1 MKRGLLII
9 MSGPSGV
16 GKGTLR
22 QMIMDDKDLNLYFSV
37 SLTTR
42 LPRAGEQN
50 GVDYYYVTE
59 EEFKEDIAKGNLLE
73 HNYFVSHYYGTPK
86 DKTEE
91 MRNKGVNVL
100 LEIDVNG
107 AKQVM
112 ANCGEEDKPLSFFIL
127 PPSIEALEA
136 RIRGRRSETEEV
148 IQERL
153 GKAKR
158 EMSEAPNYTYSVIND
173 NLEEAAQKIATLI
186 KEEIAKN
193 N

>member
-1 MKRGLLII
+1 

-22 QMIMDDKDLNLYFSV
+22 QMIMENKELNLYFSV

-42 LPRAGEQN
+42 LPRAGEQD
-50 GVDYYYVTE
+50 GVDYYFVSE
-59 EEFKEDIAKGNLLE
+59 EKFKEDLANGNLLE
-73 HNYFVSHYYGTPK
+73 SNYFVSHYYGTPK

-107 AKQVM
+107 ARQVM
-112 ANCGEEDKPLSFFIL
+112 DNCGEDDKPLSFFIL
-127 PPSIEALEA
+127 PPSLEALEA
-136 RIRGRRSETEEV
+136 RIRGRRSEPEDV

-153 GKAKR
+153 SKAKR
-158 EMSEAPNYTYSVIND
+158 EMSESVHYTHSVVND
-173 NLEEAAQKIATLI
+173 NLDVAA
-186 KEEIAKN
+186 EEIISFIKKEIDKEL
-193 N
+193 